1 MRLTACDITT
11 FPNMS
16 ENYSN
21 IYIGKI
27 IQAKVKE
34 RGLGYAEFARRI
46 NCARTSIYSL
56 FNSKSI
62 DVERLLHISEV
73 LEYDFIS
80 EVYMKKSFTH
90 PDDYPSIHLVFKNGI
105 IDFSHLPKGLL
116 AIIKEQLER
125 TSITI

>member
-1 MRLTACDITT
+1 MTL
-11 FPNMS
+11 PNMS

-34 RGLGYAEFARRI
+34 RGIGYAEFARRI
-46 NCARTSIYSL
+46 NCARTSIYNL

-73 LEYDFIS
+73 LEFDFIS
-80 EVYMKKSFTH
+80 EVYKKKPFARS
-90 PDDYPSIHLVFKNGI
+90 DEYPSINLVFKNGI
-105 IDFSHLPKGLL
+105 IDFSHLPRKLL
-116 AIIKEQLER
+116 FIIKEQIENEL
-125 TSITI
+125 

>member
-1 MRLTACDITT
+1 
-11 FPNMS
+11 MS

-73 LEYDFIS
+73 LEYDFID
-80 EVYMKKSFTH
+80 EVYKKRPEEYTIEH
-90 PDDYPSIHLVFKNGI
+90 PYIHIAFKNGA
-105 IDFSHLPKGLL
+105 IDLSHLPKELL
-116 AIIKEQLER
+116 TIIKEEIENKL
-125 TSITI
+125 